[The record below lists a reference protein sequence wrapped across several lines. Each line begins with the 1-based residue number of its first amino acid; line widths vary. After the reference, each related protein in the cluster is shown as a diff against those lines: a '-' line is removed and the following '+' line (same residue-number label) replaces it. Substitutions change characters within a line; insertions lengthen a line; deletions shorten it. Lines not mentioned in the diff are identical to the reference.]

1 MKTRMRAIAP
11 LRSIQ
16 SRHPVGGFNANM
28 SGNNPKCWVCNSPNH
43 FVDQCRKFSSMTA
56 NERLQAVKDNH
67 ACYSCLKR
75 AGRDHR
81 SSNCSRRRQCPE
93 RVNGN
98 QCKYFHHQ
106 LLHEANANPAPTV
119 GTFTTDK
126 AAILPI
132 VQANVLGA
140 NGLKRKGNV
149 LLDSGAQT
157 SLIKTSVAKDLKLK
171 GKDVVV
177 TLIKVGCQEEELH
190 TKVYRVTVQSLE
202 DHSYHTIQAVGIPSL
217 CDEISFV
224 KSGELA
230 KWFGLARGE
239 IRRGTGDT
247 DLLIGIDQARLH
259 TGETRE
265 AGNLVARHSPLGWVI
280 FGATSGERLGTSK
293 VNHVAF
299 ATPVDMS
306 EFWSTESMGVSVKP
320 CSCKPEKLSP
330 IERKEAKVI
339 EDSCKRLDGQWLMP
353 YPWIKDPSALP
364 DNREQAERKLV
375 ATERRLLANIENANA
390 YDKEMVHVNELG
402 FSRKLSNEELKTY
415 NSPVR
420 YVSHHEVLRP
430 ESKST
435 PLRIVFNSSAVY
447 KGHKLNDY
455 WMKGPDLLNDL
466 FGVLLCFREGQA
478 AVLGDI
484 SKMYHRILIPEVDQQ
499 VHRFLWRNLDT
510 EREPDTYVKT
520 VLTFGDKPAPAMAL
534 TALKKTAEKSAD
546 VHPEAADVLKHN
558 TYMDDICESRKT
570 TDEARKITHEID
582 EVLATGGFS
591 VKEWISNRDE
601 RKDGPQQERDVAS
614 TNEKGSTEKVLGLE
628 WNPESD
634 KLKLHTK
641 ELHQQKENKKPE
653 RLTKRSV
660 LSRVAR
666 IFDPVGFASAFVI
679 RAKIGLQDL
688 WKRGLDWDDEL
699 PPDMQEFWTNLFNEA
714 LLLSQLEFERCLT
727 PASAI
732 EQPILC
738 TFADASTEAF
748 GACSYVRWKLEDGHF
763 AVRFIAA
770 KSRVA
775 PLKQLTIP
783 RLELQG
789 AVLATRL
796 SKSILEETRL
806 KFDRTIFFLD
816 SQIVLAWIR
825 GEGRKFKPFVSI
837 RVSEIQSNSDPATWR
852 YLPGEHNVA
861 DDVSRGISAQS
872 LTERWQQGP
881 QFLSLPEHEWP
892 TIPPPNPDK
901 TEVERE
907 IRKDYKVCTVK
918 EDSITPIDST
928 KFSKWRRLVRVTAY
942 VFRFVRNVKARV
954 KKSNTGSAEI
964 PRSNS
969 LSVEEL
975 NQSEIYWVKLNQK
988 NLKSSLESGQLG
1000 KLDPLTDSEGI
1011 LRVGERA
1018 DKTIA
1023 TYDTRHPVLL
1033 SRDHWTSK
1041 LIMRQAHQYGHSG
1054 VAATVAK
1061 VRRRYWIVR
1070 AHSLAKS
1077 VKHECVFCKKSQ
1089 AQCETQKMADLP
1101 EIRLAPYTPPFYNT
1115 ACDYFGPHH
1124 VKIGRNKSTKHYG
1137 VVFTCLNTRAIHLE
1151 MAVDYSAMEFI
1162 QVLRRFFA
1170 VRGKPALILSD
1181 NGTQLV
1187 GAERELREM
1196 IEGWQKEKLKEFAA
1210 EKGIKWQFITPTAPH
1225 QNGCAEAMVKSCKRA
1240 IKKAIGDNKLT
1251 PFELYTCFLEIA
1263 NLINQRPIG
1272 RVSTDPNEGTYLC
1285 PNDILLGRASSKIPQ
1300 GPFRETRDPRKRV
1313 EFVQRIVDDFW
1324 KHWQRDVFPALVPR
1338 RKWNADRRNVR
1349 VNDVVVVENP
1359 NVVRGNWTIGKVI
1372 EVFPGKDS
1380 KVRNVRVKTSCGEY
1394 ERPVNRIAVI
1404 YPEKGYEQ

>member
-1 MKTRMRAIAP
+1 
-11 LRSIQ
+11 
-16 SRHPVGGFNANM
+16 
-28 SGNNPKCWVCNSPNH
+28 
-43 FVDQCRKFSSMTA
+43 
-56 NERLQAVKDNH
+56 
-67 ACYSCLKR
+67 
-75 AGRDHR
+75 
-81 SSNCSRRRQCPE
+81 
-93 RVNGN
+93 
-98 QCKYFHHQ
+98 
-106 LLHEANANPAPTV
+106 
-119 GTFTTDK
+119 
-126 AAILPI
+126 
-132 VQANVLGA
+132 
-140 NGLKRKGNV
+140 
-149 LLDSGAQT
+149 
-157 SLIKTSVAKDLKLK
+157 
-171 GKDVVV
+171 
-177 TLIKVGCQEEELH
+177 
-190 TKVYRVTVQSLE
+190 
-202 DHSYHTIQAVGIPSL
+202 
-217 CDEISFV
+217 
-224 KSGELA
+224 
-230 KWFGLARGE
+230 
-239 IRRGTGDT
+239 
-247 DLLIGIDQARLH
+247 
-259 TGETRE
+259 
-265 AGNLVARHSPLGWVI
+265 
-280 FGATSGERLGTSK
+280 
-293 VNHVAF
+293 
-299 ATPVDMS
+299 
-306 EFWSTESMGVSVKP
+306 
-320 CSCKPEKLSP
+320 
-330 IERKEAKVI
+330 
-339 EDSCKRLDGQWLMP
+339 
-353 YPWIKDPSALP
+353 
-364 DNREQAERKLV
+364 
-375 ATERRLLANIENANA
+375 
-390 YDKEMVHVNELG
+390 
-402 FSRKLSNEELKTY
+402 
-415 NSPVR
+415 
-420 YVSHHEVLRP
+420 
-430 ESKST
+430 
-435 PLRIVFNSSAVY
+435 
-447 KGHKLNDY
+447 
-455 WMKGPDLLNDL
+455 
-466 FGVLLCFREGQA
+466 
-478 AVLGDI
+478 
-484 SKMYHRILIPEVDQQ
+484 
-499 VHRFLWRNLDT
+499 
-510 EREPDTYVKT
+510 
-520 VLTFGDKPAPAMAL
+520 
-534 TALKKTAEKSAD
+534 
-546 VHPEAADVLKHN
+546 
-558 TYMDDICESRKT
+558 
-570 TDEARKITHEID
+570 
-582 EVLATGGFS
+582 
-591 VKEWISNRDE
+591 
-601 RKDGPQQERDVAS
+601 
-614 TNEKGSTEKVLGLE
+614 
-628 WNPESD
+628 
-634 KLKLHTK
+634 
-641 ELHQQKENKKPE
+641 
-653 RLTKRSV
+653 
-660 LSRVAR
+660 
-666 IFDPVGFASAFVI
+666 
-679 RAKIGLQDL
+679 
-688 WKRGLDWDDEL
+688 
-699 PPDMQEFWTNLFNEA
+699 MQEFWTNLFNEA

-738 TFADASTEAF
+738 TFADASTKAF

-763 AVRFIAA
+763 AVMFIAA

-881 QFLSLPEHEWP
+881 HFLSLPEHEWP
-892 TIPPPNPDK
+892 TVPPPNPDK

-918 EDSITPIDST
+918 EDSITPIDCT

-954 KKSNTGSAEI
+954 KKCNTESAEI

-988 NLKSSLESGQLG
+988 NLKSSLESGQLE

-1011 LRVGERA
+1011 LRVGGRV

-1070 AHSLAKS
+1070 AHSLAK
-1077 VKHECVFCKKSQ
+1077 HECVFCKKSQ

-1115 ACDYFGPHH
+1115 ACDYFGPYH

-1272 RVSTDPNEGTYLC
+1272 RVSTDPNKGTYLC
-1285 PNDILLGRASSKIPQ
+1285 PNDILLGRASSEIPQ

-1349 VNDVVVVENP
+1349 VNVVFVENP

-1404 YPEKGYEQ
+1404 YPEEGYEQ